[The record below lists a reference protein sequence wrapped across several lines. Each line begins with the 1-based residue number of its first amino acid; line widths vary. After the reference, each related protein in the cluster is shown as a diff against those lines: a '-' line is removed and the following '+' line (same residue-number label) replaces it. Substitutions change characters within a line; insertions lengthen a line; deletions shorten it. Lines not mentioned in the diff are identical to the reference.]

1 MNPSANATTNAVI
14 NTPAPA
20 PATAPTHVDYDA
32 ALALL
37 AQHKPAWAATTV
49 AQRIAILGEIKECLM
64 PVAQAWAEEA
74 SRQKGL
80 DPAHSLAGEEWISG
94 PYAVMSYCNAMV
106 QTLSQVDNAKYLDSV
121 PVRQL
126 ANGQIAARVL
136 PHTIWD
142 YLLLSGVSAE
152 VWMQPGVTRANL
164 AQHTGGAYAP
174 GHAPLPKVNL
184 VLGAG
189 NIASIAPLDCLHK
202 LFTENELPLL
212 KMNPINAYL
221 KEFLD
226 TALKPLIDRGFLRI
240 MRGDVAAGQ
249 YLCNHPLVETIHIT
263 GSGAAHDSIVWGS
276 GSQAID
282 NKKAGTPQN
291 TRPITSEL
299 GGVGPTIV
307 VPGPWTAADIKFQ
320 AEHIATQKLHNA
332 GFNCIACQVLI
343 LPTSWSLK
351 SALVNAVQ
359 DTIAESNPRPLY
371 YPGAGA
377 RLAQFQTFT
386 VASAGAAPT
395 AANQCVIAPFDAN
408 AHTPAT
414 SSAKNFEVF
423 APALSTTDL
432 PGGDNDPEAFL
443 VNAIAY
449 ANEQLAG
456 TLGANILIHPKTM
469 QAIGRARFESI
480 ISQLHYGCIA
490 INAWTG
496 LGFLVAPA
504 TWGAYPGHTLADVQ
518 SGIGV
523 VHNTMLFDKP
533 ERTVVEAPFQ
543 PFPRNLLS
551 GSFALLPRPPW
562 YITNRRAQVLGKLL
576 TRFQYRPGFLKIPL
590 IFINALRG

>member
-1 MNPSANATTNAVI
+1 MRCYKTCAMNTSTSTH
-14 NTPAPA
+14 APIA
-20 PATAPTHVDYDA
+20 APTHADYDT
-32 ALALL
+32 ALTVLS
-37 AQHKPAWAATTV
+37 QHKQAWADTTV
-49 AQRIAILGEIKECLM
+49 AQRIALLAEIKECLM

-74 SRQKGL
+74 ARQKGL
-80 DPAHSLAGEEWISG
+80 DPAHSLAGEEWVSG
-94 PYAVMSYCNAMV
+94 PYAVMAYCNAMM
-106 QTLSQVDNAKYLDSV
+106 QTLSQVQGSKHLASV

-126 ANGQIAARVL
+126 ANGQVAARVL

-164 AQHTGGAYAP
+164 AEHTGGAYTP

-226 TALKPLIDRGFLRI
+226 VALKPLIDRGFLRI

-263 GSGAAHDSIVWGS
+263 GSGAAHDSIVWGT
-276 GSQAID
+276 GSQALE
-282 NKKAGTPQN
+282 NKKNNTPQN

-307 VPGPWTAADIKFQ
+307 VPGPWTTADIKFQ

-359 DTIAESNPRPLY
+359 KTLAASTPRPLY

-377 RLAQFQTFT
+377 RLAQFQIETAGT
-386 VASAGAAPT
+386 SATTPT
-395 AANQCVIAPFDAN
+395 TANQCVVAAFDAA
-408 AHTPAT
+408 AHTPST
-414 SSAKNFEVF
+414 KSAKNFEVF

-443 VNAIAY
+443 VKAIAY

-456 TLGANILIHPKTM
+456 TLGANILIHPRTM

-504 TWGAYPGHTLADVQ
+504 TWGAFPGHTLADVQ

-533 ERTVVEAPFQ
+533 ERTVVEAPFK

-562 YITNRRAQVLGKLL
+562 YITNSRAHVLGKLL
-576 TRFQYRPGFLKIPL
+576 TAFQYRPSFLKIPL

>member
-1 MNPSANATTNAVI
+1 MNTSTTPS
-14 NTPAPA
+14 TPSHA
-20 PATAPTHVDYDA
+20 DYDS
-32 ALALL
+32 ALGVLSL
-37 AQHKPAWAATTV
+37 HKQAWQDTTV
-49 AQRIAILGEIKECLM
+49 AQRIALLAEIKECLM

-80 DPAHSLAGEEWISG
+80 RPEDSLAGEEWVSG
-94 PYAVMSYCNAMV
+94 PYAVMAYCNAMM
-106 QTLSQVDNAKYLDSV
+106 QTLSQVAGSQHLGGIK
-121 PVRQL
+121 VREL

-164 AQHTGGAYAP
+164 AQNTGAVYAN
-174 GHAPLPKVNL
+174 GHASAPKVSL

-189 NIASIAPLDCLHK
+189 NIASIAPLDCMHK
-202 LFTENELPLL
+202 LFIENELPLL

-226 TALKPLIDRGFLRI
+226 VALKPLIDKGFLRI

-249 YLCNHPLVETIHIT
+249 YLCNHALVETIHIT

-276 GSQAID
+276 GAQGLE
-282 NKKAGTPQN
+282 NKKAGLPQN

-307 VPGPWTAADIKFQ
+307 VPGPWSAADIVFQ
-320 AEHIATQKLHNA
+320 AEHIATQKLHNS

-343 LPTSWSLK
+343 LPASWSLK
-351 SALVNAVQ
+351 NALLGAVQ
-359 DTIAESNPRPLY
+359 KVMADSSPRPLY
-371 YPGAGA
+371 YPGATA
-377 RLAQFQTFT
+377 RLSQFQAVAGDT
-386 VASAGAAPT
+386 VAAAMPT
-395 AANQCVIAPFDAN
+395 AANQCMIAPFDAN
-408 AHTPAT
+408 AHNAVSASAT
-414 SSAKNFEVF
+414 SFEVF
-423 APALSTTDL
+423 APAMSTTEL
-432 PGGDNDPEAFL
+432 AGGDADAEAFL
-443 VNAIAY
+443 VAAIAY

-469 QAIGRARFESI
+469 QLIGRARFEALI
-480 ISQLHYGCIA
+480 AQLRYGSIA

-496 LGFLVAPA
+496 VGFLIAPA
-504 TWGAYPGHTLADVQ
+504 TWGAFPGHTLADVQ

-533 ERTVVEAPFQ
+533 QRTVVEAPFK

-551 GSFALLPRPPW
+551 GSFAMLPRPPW
-562 YITNRRAQVLGKLL
+562 FITNRRANVLGKLL
-576 TRFQYRPGFLKIPL
+576 TAFQYRPSFLKIPL

>member
-1 MNPSANATTNAVI
+1 M
-14 NTPAPA
+14 NTPTP
-20 PATAPTHVDYDA
+20 PVTPTRADYDT
-32 ALALL
+32 ALTELS
-37 AQHKPAWAATTV
+37 HNKSAWAATTV
-49 AQRIAILGEIKECLM
+49 TQRIALLAEIKECLM

-74 SRQKGL
+74 ARQKGL
-80 DPAHSLAGEEWISG
+80 DPGHSLAGEEWVSG
-94 PYAVMSYCNAMV
+94 PYAVMAYCNAMM
-106 QTLSQVDNAKYLDSV
+106 QTLSQVQGSKHLASV
-121 PVRQL
+121 PVRAL
-126 ANGQIAARVL
+126 ANGQVAARVL

-164 AQHTGGAYAP
+164 AEHTCGAYAP
-174 GHAPLPKVNL
+174 GRAPSPKVNL

-221 KEFLD
+221 KEYLD
-226 TALKPLIDRGFLRI
+226 MALKPLIERGFLRI

-263 GSGAAHDSIVWGS
+263 GSGAAHDSIAWGS
-276 GSQAID
+276 GSQAVD

-291 TRPITSEL
+291 TRPMTSEL

-307 VPGPWTAADIKFQ
+307 VPGPWTQADIQFQ

-343 LPTSWSLK
+343 LPASWSLK
-351 SALVNAVQ
+351 GALVNAVQ
-359 DTIAESNPRPLY
+359 KTVAASTPRPLY
-371 YPGAGA
+371 YPGAAA
-377 RLAQFQTFT
+377 RLAQFQTAT
-386 VASAGAAPT
+386 AGSSVATPLS
-395 AANQCVIAPFDAN
+395 AANQCLVAAFDAA
-408 AHTPAT
+408 AHTPST
-414 SSAKNFEVF
+414 NSAKNFEVF
-423 APALSTTDL
+423 APALSTTEL
-432 PGGDNDPEAFL
+432 AGGDNDAEAFL
-443 VNAIAY
+443 VAAIAY

-469 QAIGRARFESI
+469 QAIGRARFEAI

-504 TWGAYPGHTLADVQ
+504 TWGAFPGHTLADVQ

-533 ERTVVEAPFQ
+533 ERTVVEAPFK
-543 PFPRNLLS
+543 PFPRNLFS

-562 YITNRRAQVLGKLL
+562 YITNRRAHVLGKLL
-576 TRFQYRPGFLKIPL
+576 TAFQYRPSFFKIPL

>member
-1 MNPSANATTNAVI
+1 MNTTSTPSTSTSTPHTTPSHA
-14 NTPAPA
+14 
-20 PATAPTHVDYDA
+20 DYDS
-32 ALALL
+32 ALAVLSE
-37 AQHKPAWAATTV
+37 HKQAWASTTV
-49 AQRIAILGEIKECLM
+49 AQRIALLSEIKECLM
-64 PVAQAWAEEA
+64 PVAQAWAHEA

-80 DPAHSLAGEEWISG
+80 QPEGSLAGEEWVSG
-94 PYAVMSYCNAMV
+94 PYAVMAYCNAMM
-106 QTLSQVDNAKYLDSV
+106 QTLSQVMGSQHLASV
-121 PVRQL
+121 PVRAL
-126 ANGQIAARVL
+126 ANGQVAARVL

-164 AQHTGGAYAP
+164 AQHTGGVYAP
-174 GHAPLPKVNL
+174 GGAPSPKVNL

-226 TALKPLIDRGFLRI
+226 IALKPLIDKGFLRI

-276 GSQAID
+276 GSQAVE
-282 NKKAGTPQN
+282 NKKNNTPQN
-291 TRPITSEL
+291 SRPITSEL

-307 VPGPWTAADIKFQ
+307 VPGPWSAADIKFQ
-320 AEHIATQKLHNA
+320 AEHIATQKLHNS

-343 LPTSWSLK
+343 MPTAWSLK
-351 SALVNAVQ
+351 GALMSAVQ
-359 DTIAESNPRPLY
+359 TTLASSTPRPLY
-371 YPGAGA
+371 YPGAAA
-377 RLAQFQTFT
+377 RMGQFQTAT
-386 VASAGAAPT
+386 AELAAPAT
-395 AANQCVIAPFDAN
+395 LGSANQCVMAPFDAA

-414 SSAKNFEVF
+414 DSAKNFEVF
-423 APALSTTDL
+423 GPALSTTEL
-432 PGGDNDPEAFL
+432 PGGDADAEAFL
-443 VNAIAY
+443 RSAVAY

-456 TLGANILIHPKTM
+456 TLGANIIIHPKTM
-469 QAIGRARFESI
+469 QAMGHAKFEEI
-480 ISQLHYGCIA
+480 ITGLHYGCIA

-504 TWGAYPGHTLADVQ
+504 TWGAFPGHTLADVQ

-533 ERTVVEAPFQ
+533 ERTVVEAPFK

-551 GSFALLPRPPW
+551 GSFSLLPRPPW
-562 YITNRRAQVLGKLL
+562 YITNSRAHVLGKLL
-576 TRFQYRPGFLKIPL
+576 TAFQYRPSFLKIPL

>member
-1 MNPSANATTNAVI
+1 MNLSANAATNVITT
-14 NTPAPA
+14 PA
-20 PATAPTHVDYDA
+20 PATAPTHTDYDT

-37 AQHKPAWAATTV
+37 AQHKSAWAATTV

-80 DPAHSLAGEEWISG
+80 DPASSLAGEEWISG
-94 PYAVMSYCNAMV
+94 PYAVMAYCNAMV
-106 QTLSQVDNAKYLDSV
+106 QTLSQVDNAKHLANV

-164 AQHTGGAYAP
+164 AQHTGGAYAA

-263 GSGAAHDSIVWGS
+263 GSGAAHDSIVWGT
-276 GSQAID
+276 GSQAIE

-291 TRPITSEL
+291 NRPITSEL

-351 SALVNAVQ
+351 SALLNAVQ
-359 DTIAESNPRPLY
+359 KTLAASAPRPLY
-371 YPGAGA
+371 YPGAAA
-377 RLAQFQTFT
+377 RLAQFQTET
-386 VASAGAAPT
+386 AGTSNAAPA
-395 AANQCVIAPFDAN
+395 AANQCAVAAFDAA

-423 APALSTTDL
+423 APALSTTEL
-432 PGGDNDPEAFL
+432 PGGDADAEAFL
-443 VNAIAY
+443 IKAIDY
-449 ANEQLAG
+449 ANQQLAG

-469 QAIGRARFESI
+469 QAIGRARFEGI

-504 TWGAYPGHTLADVQ
+504 TWGAFPGHTLADVQ

-533 ERTVVEAPFQ
+533 ERTVVEAPFK

-551 GSFALLPRPPW
+551 GSFSLLPRPPW

-576 TRFQYRPGFLKIPL
+576 TRFQYRPSFLKIPL

>member
-1 MNPSANATTNAVI
+1 MNTSS
-14 NTPAPA
+14 TPALPSHA
-20 PATAPTHVDYDA
+20 DYDQ
-32 ALALL
+32 ALGVLS
-37 AQHKPAWAATTV
+37 QHKQAWLDTTV
-49 AQRIAILGEIKECLM
+49 AQRIALLSDIKECLM
-64 PVAQAWAEEA
+64 PVAQAWAQEA
-74 SRQKGL
+74 SRRKGL
-80 DPAHSLAGEEWISG
+80 RPEDSLAGEEWVSG
-94 PYAVMSYCNAMV
+94 PYAVMAYCNAMM
-106 QTLSQVDNAKYLDSV
+106 QTLSGIAGNQHLASV
-121 PVRQL
+121 PVREL

-152 VWMQPGVTRANL
+152 VWMQPEVTRANL
-164 AQHTGGAYAP
+164 TQHTGAVYAAGNVP
-174 GHAPLPKVNL
+174 SAKVNL

-226 TALKPLIDRGFLRI
+226 IALKPLIERGFLRI

-276 GSQAID
+276 GGQALD

-307 VPGPWTAADIKFQ
+307 VPGPWSAADIAFQ
-320 AEHIATQKLHNA
+320 AEHIATQKLHNS

-343 LPTSWSLK
+343 LPATWSLK
-351 SALVNAVQ
+351 SALLAAVQ
-359 DTIAESNPRPLY
+359 KVIANSSPRPLY
-371 YPGAGA
+371 YPGAAA
-377 RLAQFQTFT
+377 RIGQFQA
-386 VASAGAAPT
+386 ASGTALAAIPA
-395 AANQCVIAPFDAN
+395 AANQCTIASFDAN
-408 AHTPAT
+408 VHSAAT
-414 SSAKNFEVF
+414 ASAQTFEVF
-423 APALSTTDL
+423 APAMSTTEL
-432 PGGDNDPEAFL
+432 AGGDQDAEAFL
-443 VNAIAY
+443 AAAIAY

-469 QAIGRARFESI
+469 QAIGRVRFEALI
-480 ISQLHYGCIA
+480 ADLRYGCIA

-496 LGFLVAPA
+496 LGFLIAPA

-533 ERTVVEAPFQ
+533 QRTVVEAPFK

-551 GSFALLPRPPW
+551 GSFAMLPRPPW
-562 YITNRRAQVLGKLL
+562 FITNRRAHVLGKLL
-576 TRFQYRPGFLKIPL
+576 TAFQYRPSFFKIPL